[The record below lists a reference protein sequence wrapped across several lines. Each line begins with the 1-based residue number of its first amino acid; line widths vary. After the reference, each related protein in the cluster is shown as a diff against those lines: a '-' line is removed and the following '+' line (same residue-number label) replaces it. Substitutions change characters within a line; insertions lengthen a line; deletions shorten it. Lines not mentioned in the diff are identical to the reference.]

1 MGKRTG
7 GGAAKKPKIG
17 PAANDDPAA
26 ILGELFRPLP
36 PNKRHDLN
44 KIVEKLLHLTSN
56 FSSEP
61 TTPKQLFDEHMQI
74 RAMLDQV
81 IQLEKCNLNRKIIG
95 PRRSYVM
102 AFSEWLEKNGAV
114 VDGVEITE
122 VNESSG
128 ELGLRATKEL
138 KVGDVTLTIP
148 RKLMMSL
155 DTAKNS
161 EIGRLIEKDLML
173 QKMNNV
179 ALSLHLLLEKTSP
192 ASFWEPYINVLPQS
206 YNTVLYFSPDDFQEL
221 KGSPA
226 YEDALKQYK
235 YVARQYAYFSTKFQN
250 TMIKDYFTFEEYRWA
265 VSTVMTRQNSVPS
278 ETGEIT
284 ESGDEVHVNT
294 LIPFWDMANNSVDV
308 PEISTDFDKDTQA
321 VSCMANKE
329 FGSAEDF
336 TIFYGKRSNL
346 DLLVHNGFVLENNPF
361 DTLVIKLGISK
372 NDQLARSK
380 YDLLAKLVVS
390 PHGHFALSPK
400 PVDVSSLDPNLF
412 AFLRVMNMSTEE
424 QIGHWSERA
433 KDLLVA
439 NCEDVELDQKSLNY
453 LLTRCMLLLKS
464 YPTSLEGDAGILSG
478 EIDITDA
485 RKMSARRRMCVV
497 LRKSE
502 KEILNDTIKMCKD
515 RLAMM

>member
-17 PAANDDPAA
+17 PATDDPSA

-56 FSSEP
+56 FSNEP
-61 TTPKQLFDEHMQI
+61 TSPKQLFDEHMQI
-74 RAMLDQV
+74 RAMLEQI
-81 IQLEKCNLNRKIIG
+81 IQLEKCNLNRKIVG
-95 PRRSYVM
+95 SRKSYVM

-114 VDGVEITE
+114 VDGIEISE
-122 VNESSG
+122 VSDSGG
-128 ELGLRATKEL
+128 ELGLMATKEL

-206 YNTVLYFSPDDFQEL
+206 HNTVLYFSPDDFQEL

-250 TMIKDYFTFEEYRWA
+250 TMI
-265 VSTVMTRQNSVPS
+265 N
-278 ETGEIT
+278 
-284 ESGDEVHVNT
+284 
-294 LIPFWDMANNSVDV
+294 
-308 PEISTDFDKDTQA
+308 
-321 VSCMANKE
+321 
-329 FGSAEDF
+329 
-336 TIFYGKRSNL
+336 
-346 DLLVHNGFVLENNPF
+346 
-361 DTLVIKLGISK
+361 
-372 NDQLARSK
+372 
-380 YDLLAKLVVS
+380 
-390 PHGHFALSPK
+390 
-400 PVDVSSLDPNLF
+400 
-412 AFLRVMNMSTEE
+412 
-424 QIGHWSERA
+424 
-433 KDLLVA
+433 
-439 NCEDVELDQKSLNY
+439 
-453 LLTRCMLLLKS
+453 
-464 YPTSLEGDAGILSG
+464 
-478 EIDITDA
+478 
-485 RKMSARRRMCVV
+485 
-497 LRKSE
+497 
-502 KEILNDTIKMCKD
+502 
-515 RLAMM
+515 

>member
-1 MGKRTG
+1 MSPS
-7 GGAAKKPKIG
+7 AP
-17 PAANDDPAA
+17 NEDPMA
-26 ILGELFRPLP
+26 ILGDLFRPLP

-44 KIVEKLLHLTSN
+44 RIVEKLLHVTSN

-61 TTPKQLFDEHMQI
+61 VTPKQMFDEHMEI
-74 RAMLDQV
+74 RAMLEQV
-81 IQLEKCNLNRKIIG
+81 IELEKYNLNRRISG
-95 PRRSYVM
+95 PRKSYIKE
-102 AFSEWLEKNGAV
+102 FSEWLEKNGAV
-114 VDGVEITE
+114 VDGVKITE
-122 VNESSG
+122 VGKNDE
-128 ELGLRATKEL
+128 ELGLKTTKDL
-138 KVGDVTLTIP
+138 KVGDVVLTIP

-161 EIGRLIEKDLML
+161 EIGRLIEKDMML

-192 ASFWEPYINVLPQS
+192 ASFWEPYINILPQG
-206 YNTVLYFSPDDFQEL
+206 YNTVLYFSAEDFKEL

-226 YEDALKQYK
+226 YEDAMKQYK

-278 ETGEIT
+278 ETAEIT
-284 ESGDEVHVNT
+284 DSGDEVFVNT

-308 PEISTDFDKDTQA
+308 PEISTDFDKDAQA
-321 VSCMANKE
+321 VTCMANKE
-329 FGSAEDF
+329 LNLSDNF
-336 TIFYGKRSNL
+336 TIFYGKRSNM
-346 DLLVHNGFVLENNPF
+346 DLLVHNGFVLDNNPF
-361 DTLVIKLGISK
+361 NTLIINLGISK

-380 YDLLAKLVVS
+380 YDLLSKLVIS
-390 PHGHFALSPK
+390 PHGHFTLSPK
-400 PVDVSSLDPNLF
+400 PADVSSLDPNLL

-424 QIGHWSERA
+424 QIGHWTEKA

-439 NCEDVELDQKSLNY
+439 NCEEDDLDQKSINY
-453 LLTRCMLLLKS
+453 LLTRCLLLLKS
-464 YPTSLEGDAGILSG
+464 YPTSLEEDVGLLSG
-478 EIDITDA
+478 GTEATGA
-485 RKMSARRRMCVV
+485 EGLSERRRMCIV
-497 LRKSE
+497 LRKLE

>member
-1 MGKRTG
+1 MGKNRG
-7 GGAAKKPKIG
+7 GGAAKKPKM
-17 PAANDDPAA
+17 AANAEASA
-26 ILGELFRPLP
+26 ILSELFRPLP

-56 FSSEP
+56 FSTEP

-81 IQLEKCNLNRKIIG
+81 IELEKCNLNRKIIG
-95 PRRSYVM
+95 PRKSYVA
-102 AFSEWLEKNGAV
+102 AFMEWLEQNGAV

-122 VNESSG
+122 VGERGG
-128 ELGLRATKEL
+128 ELGLKATKAL
-138 KVGDVTLTIP
+138 KLGDVTLTIP

-179 ALSLHLLLEKTSP
+179 ALSLHVLLEKTSP
-192 ASFWEPYINVLPQS
+192 ASFWEPYINVLPQG

-284 ESGDEVHVNT
+284 EGGDEVHVNT
-294 LIPFWDMANNSVDV
+294 LIPFWDMANNAVAV
-308 PEISTDFDKDTQA
+308 PEISTDFDKDAQA
-321 VSCMANKE
+321 VSCMANRE
-329 FGSAEDF
+329 FAPGEEF

-346 DLLVHNGFVLENNPF
+346 DLLVHNGFVLEDNPF

-390 PHGHFALSPK
+390 PHGHFTLAPK
-400 PVDVSSLDPNLF
+400 PADVSALDPNLF

-433 KDLLVA
+433 KDLLSPTCDDA
-439 NCEDVELDQKSLNY
+439 DLDLKALNY
-453 LLTRCMLLLKS
+453 LLTRCTLLLKS
-464 YPTSLEGDAGILSG
+464 YPTSLEEDAGLLSG
-478 EIDITDA
+478 EAEVTDG
-485 RKMSARRRMCVV
+485 RKMSLRRRMCIV